1 MLVKHLVHCL
11 NDVVIHIVHP
21 FFSNCNSYLID
32 SFLQHTFDKKILPFP
47 VLHRMIEGCRG
58 LDKMFSFS
66 LQVQN

>member
-32 SFLQHTFDKKILPFP
+32 SFLQHTFDKKNIAFP
-47 VLHRMIEGCRG
+47 CTSQDDRRLYRP
-58 LDKMFSFS
+58 
-66 LQVQN
+66 

>member
-32 SFLQHTFDKKILPFP
+32 SFLQHTFDKKNIAFP
-47 VLHRMIEGCRG
+47 CTSQDDRRL
-58 LDKMFSFS
+58 
-66 LQVQN
+66 